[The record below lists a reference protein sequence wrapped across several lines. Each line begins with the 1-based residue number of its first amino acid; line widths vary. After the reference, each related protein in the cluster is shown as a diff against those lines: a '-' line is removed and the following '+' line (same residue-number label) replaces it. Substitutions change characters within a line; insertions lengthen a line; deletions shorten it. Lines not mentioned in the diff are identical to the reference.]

1 MQQRKHRDYL
11 EAKIKQL
18 EGVIATARIVDES
31 EIDTSKVSILTKV
44 TLTNIATKKAGYLPD
59 CFRKRSRS

>member
-1 MQQRKHRDYL
+1 ML

-18 EGVIATARIVDES
+18 EGIIATARIVDET

-44 TLTNIATKKAGYLPD
+44 TLTNLATKKAGYLPN
-59 CFRKRSRS
+59 CIRKGS